1 MIESLLAAQVA
12 LGRLNRCVAEQELYL
27 LQFSTSQ
34 MTQPGARTTQIVRGK
49 ILDASALRCSF
60 HNMPYR
66 FRCEPVAPK
75 LAHAVYAAENGAGAD
90 FGSRGPGVK
99 RPLNPRRDWD
109 SADVFSA
116 SSAEFVGR
124 FRFGEPP
131 QVVIKGNFHGFVGA
145 KAVGS
150 SGHHSDFVVEAFHSA
165 IGDFSFGPKPI
176 QDQWFMGA

>member
-49 ILDASALRCSF
+49 ILYASALRCSF

-75 LAHAVYAAENGAGAD
+75 LVRAVHPTENGASAD
-90 FGSRGPGVK
+90 FSGGGPGVK
-99 RPLNPRRDWD
+99 GPLDPRRDGD
-109 SADVFSA
+109 CADMLSLA
-116 SSAEFVGR
+116 N
-124 FRFGEPP
+124 
-131 QVVIKGNFHGFVGA
+131 QICDY
-145 KAVGS
+145 AVLLP
-150 SGHHSDFVVEAFHSA
+150 DLE
-165 IGDFSFGPKPI
+165 ILNLE
-176 QDQWFMGA
+176 